1 MNSFVTKHKIP
12 RECLC
17 LVYIYWL
24 GLWIDEM
31 IEWMKA
37 RSGMGVDENCK
48 KVFMELQ
55 RKKAHPYIVFKID
68 ERKKQVVV
76 DKIGEK
82 GDTYDEFVASLPEA
96 ECRYAVYDFDFITH
110 DNCNKSKIF
119 FVSLWVISLVPTKL
133 CLICIIGF
141 LSSFGREEQS
151 E

>member
-1 MNSFVTKHKIP
+1 
-12 RECLC
+12 
-17 LVYIYWL
+17 
-24 GLWIDEM
+24 
-31 IEWMKA
+31 MKA

-96 ECRYAVYDFDFITH
+96 ECRYAVYDFNFITH

-119 FVSLWVISLVPTKL
+119 FVSL
-133 CLICIIGF
+133 
-141 LSSFGREEQS
+141 
-151 E
+151 